1 MITFWYLI
9 TYFVQTT
16 FVFVWYTIL
25 LSYCICCANYLKISY
40 SKFLF
45 FHHEFKVGIWFYI
58 VKTAVQAEMCVASC
72 LKCGA
77 FCSTIQVNLHPD
89 HFPSHVYPL
98 HQIYSQSKKC
108 ETFQLIHVWN
118 SLFLWNKLVSLQEGH
133 AFRLKALFRL
143 DPLIESPMLQLITW
157 QDDTLYSGYTCLL
170 FVTKVNELFDWYWGR
185 HWEEVHCDKYQ

>member
-16 FVFVWYTIL
+16 FVFVWHTIL
-25 LSYCICCANYLKISY
+25 LSYCIRCANSLKILY

-45 FHHEFKVGIWFYI
+45 IHHEAKAGIWFNM

-77 FCSTIQVNLHPD
+77 FCSMIQVKLHPD
-89 HFPSHVYPL
+89 YFQSHVYPL

-118 SLFLWNKLVSLQEGH
+118 FSFCAISLYHYKKGVPSGLTLFLGSI
-133 AFRLKALFRL
+133 
-143 DPLIESPMLQLITW
+143 P
-157 QDDTLYSGYTCLL
+157 
-170 FVTKVNELFDWYWGR
+170 WYNLPCFNW
-185 HWEEVHCDKYQ
+185 

>member
-40 SKFLF
+40 CKFLF
-45 FHHEFKVGIWFYI
+45 FHHEVKVGIWFYI

-108 ETFQLIHVWN
+108 ETFQLT
-118 SLFLWNKLVSLQEGH
+118 LCTYCKLYHTQHTDHSTIERDLSRQLCVEGIRN
-133 AFRLKALFRL
+133 FF
-143 DPLIESPMLQLITW
+143 Q
-157 QDDTLYSGYTCLL
+157 TLPFKNRPKKSKSTFTHWWKKYSSIFMPTY
-170 FVTKVNELFDWYWGR
+170 KQKYYWIKC
-185 HWEEVHCDKYQ
+185 EA